1 MVYINVAQ
9 SAAVYGLEVLALGL
23 EVLIFMGSKKDI
35 FIAKTLKKTKI
46 RLRAQMNFMF
56 VYAKNF

>member
-1 MVYINVAQ
+1 MVYINIAQ

-23 EVLIFMGSKKDI
+23 EVFILRGSKNDI
-35 FIAKTLKKTKI
+35 LIAKTLKKTKI

-56 VYAKNF
+56 VYAINF